1 MTSLGGE
8 RGKLQK
14 QQTTDSDQ
22 LSDEYSDSD
31 FHFDEMFSILAR
43 TVCIMLIVKS
53 RETKQNKIQPEGG
66 DPVILQ
72 PSVSGFYPL
81 VERSG

>member
-1 MTSLGGE
+1 MKAFVT
-8 RGKLQK
+8 
-14 QQTTDSDQ
+14 
-22 LSDEYSDSD
+22 LSANKFEP
-31 FHFDEMFSILAR
+31 ILIC
-43 TVCIMLIVKS
+43 TCTLMLIVKS